1 MEKIINNKYNLKDE
15 ELDKVTN
22 KVRAIIIDD
31 EYNTIIINY
40 ADILMFP
47 GGKVDN
53 GETHRQALI
62 RELKE
67 ELGIDVSNDD
77 IESFIDY
84 YNYLKDYPTRDGK
97 IINKLNRT
105 KYYIVRTNKKIDLSK
120 RLLTSSEE
128 NNKFEV
134 INIKLNDIENYLF
147 NYKCF

>member
-77 IESFIDY
+77 IEPFIDY
-84 YNYLKDYPTRDGK
+84 YN
-97 IINKLNRT
+97 
-105 KYYIVRTNKKIDLSK
+105 
-120 RLLTSSEE
+120 
-128 NNKFEV
+128 
-134 INIKLNDIENYLF
+134 
-147 NYKCF
+147 